1 MKIPRP
7 IALLLIP
14 TLAAFGCDFLTVF
27 GNDQS
32 TAGKSVPPA
41 QEILSVEITGGL
53 AGVYQTFLV
62 DEAGRAVFTDMGTGA
77 AWRMTLSPAG
87 LDALRRLFLE
97 NGFFQLHGDYF
108 GDVVD
113 ANFYSITFTYNART
127 NHVRTDYFGAP
138 PNLKW
143 IVDGISTLIAKIE
156 NARPALELQ
165 LSREEIDAGESV
177 DLTLL
182 VENRSSETQ
191 RLHFAT
197 GQIFDFFVLGDGGA
211 ESFDDP
217 QVLWNWAH
225 DRVFT
230 QNTWFL
236 DLAPGE
242 SRSYTVTWDGRDN
255 AGEQV
260 TGEVLVG
267 AELVS
272 SPGGSPAR
280 VRLNILAGQA
290 PTERKHAEEVQ
301 P

>member
-1 MKIPRP
+1 MQIPRP
-7 IALLLIP
+7 IVLLLIP
-14 TLAAFGCDFLTVF
+14 ALTAFGCDFLTVF
-27 GNDQS
+27 GNES
-32 TAGKSVPPA
+32 TAGKSAPPA
-41 QEILSVEITGGL
+41 EEILSVEITGGF

-62 DEAGRAVFTDMGTGA
+62 DEAGRAVFTDMGTAA
-77 AWRMTLSPAG
+77 AWEMTLTPAG

-97 NGFFQLHGDYF
+97 NGFFQLRGDYF
-108 GDVVD
+108 SGVVD
-113 ANFYSITFTYNART
+113 ANFYSITFSHNSRT

-143 IVDGISTLIAKIE
+143 IVDGINALIAKIE
-156 NARPALELQ
+156 NARPALELR
-165 LSREEIDAGESV
+165 LSRQEIEAGESV

-182 VENRSSETQ
+182 VENRSTETQ

-197 GQIFDFFVLGDGGA
+197 GQIFDFLVQRDGPPGD
-211 ESFDDP
+211 FDDP
-217 QVLWNWAH
+217 QLLWNWAH

-260 TGEVLVG
+260 TGEVLV
-267 AELVS
+267 AAKLVS

-290 PTERKHAEEVQ
+290 PPERKQAEEVRL
-301 P
+301 